1 MDREYWARLYN
12 RTPLRDVPLHWA
24 NMRRSPF
31 LMDYLATVL
40 RCCPDGGR
48 TLETGVGSG
57 FGAIWLSLR
66 GIFAEGID
74 YAPGIV
80 ERAMQVNNILHGG
93 ATF

>member
-40 RCCPDGGR
+40 CC
-48 TLETGVGSG
+48 
-57 FGAIWLSLR
+57 
-66 GIFAEGID
+66 
-74 YAPGIV
+74 
-80 ERAMQVNNILHGG
+80 
-93 ATF
+93 